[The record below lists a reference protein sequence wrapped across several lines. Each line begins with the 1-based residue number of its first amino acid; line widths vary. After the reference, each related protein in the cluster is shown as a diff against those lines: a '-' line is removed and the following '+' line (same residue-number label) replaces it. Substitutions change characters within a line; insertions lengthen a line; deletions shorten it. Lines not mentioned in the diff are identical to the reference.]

1 MFFSLFS
8 EGIVIKGYVV
18 QSSRRKTSTVQFNF
32 NTITLSERSKFGANR
47 LLLASDGIKFA
58 VLPFLRLLAGNSFV
72 VRCHA
77 TDSYLKEPNERAH
90 LVLTKLF
97 IYLQHGLLPKHPGHT
112 DSRDAV
118 MCVGSSLTPRLLQ
131 AAEKYLQA
139 GYYSLEQVLYVW
151 FFTIIQ

>member
-1 MFFSLFS
+1 M
-8 EGIVIKGYVV
+8 
-18 QSSRRKTSTVQFNF
+18 QFNF
-32 NTITLSERSKFGANR
+32 NTITLSERSKFGTNSLR
-47 LLLASDGIKFA
+47 LASDVIYFA
-58 VLPFLRLLAGNSFV
+58 VLPSLRLLVGKSFV
-72 VRCHA
+72 VRCHV

-118 MCVGSSLTPRLLQ
+118 MRVGSSLTPRLLQ

-139 GYYSLEQVLYVW
+139 GYYSLDLLRHCP
-151 FFTIIQ
+151 